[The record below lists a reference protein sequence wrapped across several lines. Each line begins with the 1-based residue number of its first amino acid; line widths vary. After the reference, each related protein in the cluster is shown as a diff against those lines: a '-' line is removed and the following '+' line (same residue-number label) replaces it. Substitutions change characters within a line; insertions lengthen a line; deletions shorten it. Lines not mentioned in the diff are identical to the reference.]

1 MNDSIK
7 ETSFIQLEKT
17 RHPLVVLLV
26 RLVREK
32 PLGLMGGVIVLL
44 LLFTGIFANF
54 LAPYDINK
62 IHLRDRLKPPSTK
75 FLLGTDNLGRDMLS
89 RMIFGARISVLVGL
103 SAATID
109 IVIATLIGLLSG
121 FIGGKTDMVIQRF
134 VDAWMCFP
142 GLVIILTIMSI
153 LGPGLIQVIIVIG
166 LTSGIRSSRVVRGA
180 TISIKENTY
189 VKASISVGGSTL
201 WILLKHILPNIMAPI
216 IVLFTVSVGIA
227 ILSEAS
233 LSFLGFGIPPPT
245 PAWGSMLSGEGRAF
259 MQRAPWM
266 AIWPGL
272 ALATVVFGINFLGDA
287 LRDLLD
293 PRLRGSV
300 GSYQGAGAGASGKEA
315 KESK

>member
-7 ETSFIQLEKT
+7 ETSSIQLEKA

-62 IHLRDRLKPPSTK
+62 IHLRYRLKPPTTK

-103 SAATID
+103 CAATID

>member
-7 ETSFIQLEKT
+7 ETSSIQLEKT

>member
-7 ETSFIQLEKT
+7 ETSSIQLEKT

-103 SAATID
+103 CAATID

>member
-7 ETSFIQLEKT
+7 ETSSIQLEKP

-54 LAPYDINK
+54 LAPYDINE
-62 IHLRDRLKPPSTK
+62 IHLRYRLKPPTTK

-189 VKASISVGGSTL
+189 VKASISVGGSTV

-233 LSFLGFGIPPPT
+233 LSFLGFGIPPPA

-300 GSYQGAGAGASGKEA
+300 GSYQGAGASGKEA

>member
-7 ETSFIQLEKT
+7 ETSSIQLEKT

-62 IHLRDRLKPPSTK
+62 IHLRYRLKPPTTK